1 MNSILGATAILST
14 AAIRST
20 AMPAV
25 RSTQKNK
32 YKEARTVRLLCFLA
46 VLAILGTAG
55 GMRPSAALAQGA
67 YPNRAVKLV
76 VPTPPGSTLDTIPRI
91 IADRLSQRWKQPVVI
106 ENKPGAAQNVGAEYV
121 AKSQPDGYTL
131 LATPQGPLTISQ
143 YFFPKL
149 GFDPAAFVPISVF
162 AQQPLLLVANPRFP
176 AATLSA
182 LIAYAKDNPGKI
194 NFASPG
200 IGSAPH
206 LTGEMLQGDAGIRF
220 THVPYKG
227 MTPLVTDL
235 LAGRVDIAFNNLS
248 NTLDLIH
255 AGKLRPLAVA
265 SKKRIPE
272 FPNVPAVA
280 ELYPGFYA
288 TSWFALVAPPR
299 TSTAT
304 AENIFKDLANVLQQP
319 DVASRFKQFG
329 VTPIG
334 MSPSQTAAFLKE
346 ESERWHKV
354 IVSAGIKA
362 L

>member
-1 MNSILGATAILST
+1 MNSIMGAAAFLIT

-25 RSTQKNK
+25 RSIQSDKHN
-32 YKEARTVRLLCFLA
+32 EATTARLACLLIG
-46 VLAILGTAG
+46 LGILGAAG
-55 GMRPSAALAQGA
+55 AALPGLAFAQGA

-91 IADRLSQRWKQPVVI
+91 IADKLSQRWKQPVVI

-121 AKSQPDGYTL
+121 AKSEPDGYTL

-149 GFDPAAFVPISVF
+149 GFDPTAFVPISVF

-176 AATLSA
+176 VATLPA
-182 LIAYAKDNPGKI
+182 LIAYAKANPGKI

-200 IGSAPH
+200 IGSSPH

-248 NTLDLIH
+248 NTVELIH
-255 AGKLRPLAVA
+255 NGKLKPLAVA
-265 SKKRIPE
+265 SEKRIPE
-272 FPNVPAVA
+272 FPDVPAVA
-280 ELYPGFYA
+280 ELFPGFYA

-299 TSTAT
+299 TQA
-304 AENIFKDLANVLQQP
+304 AVADKVWRDLVEVLRRPNVA
-319 DVASRFKQFG
+319 DRFKQLG

-334 MSPSQTAAFLKE
+334 MAPPQSAAFVKKE
-346 ESERWHKV
+346 AARWKKV
-354 IVSAGIKA
+354 IADSHIGPG
-362 L
+362 